1 MSIVHYNRYVFFVFW
16 VGVWFCLKPNG
27 QFRRFGWRLWSSE
40 VLVLPPPHS
49 CSCKVVTWGHSCL
62 LAFLKREQNCRKCSG
77 DCGPVLL
84 LRRGDRTV
92 EPVLGT
98 VVLSGMGSLQ
108 YVPALVCKQVIWR
121 FTLSQ
126 PLWLYQGDDF
136 GPVWLGKYSVCVSPS
151 HVPRLW
157 SFQAWEIFSIC

>member
-1 MSIVHYNRYVFFVFW
+1 MV
-16 VGVWFCLKPNG
+16 
-27 QFRRFGWRLWSSE
+27 SSGGLDE
-40 VLVLPPPHS
+40 GCGLQKVLVLPPHLFLQRCYMGPLLPS
-49 CSCKVVTWGHSCL
+49 CFSEEGAELRV
-62 LAFLKREQNCRKCSG
+62 G

-108 YVPALVCKQVIWR
+108 YVPALVSKQVIWC

-136 GPVWLGKYSVCVSPS
+136 GPVWHGKYSVCVSPS